1 MMRRND
7 FQTKYP
13 NIFECIEHISFDNDM
28 RMREDFDVPLWMT
41 AGLEIFETQAGQL
54 SHDEKEILAMGED
67 SERETVVKATGFEY
81 FDDFLSDV
89 FEGMLSDIFWASPG
103 DGY

>member
-13 NIFECIEHISFDNDM
+13 NLFECIEHISFDNSM
-28 RMREDFDVPLWMT
+28 PMQEDFDVPLWMT
-41 AGLEIFETQAGQL
+41 ASLEIFETQAGQL

-67 SERETVVKATGFEY
+67 REREEVVKATGFEY

-89 FEGMLSDIFWASPG
+89 FEGMLSDIFWTSPG
-103 DGY
+103 SY